1 MPEFWRQAFEVH
13 APFVL
18 GFLSRR
24 LASHGDAEDLLQ
36 ETFVRAIGASGAEAP
51 REENA
56 LRRYLLTVARNLLF
70 NRGRHLRVVRRVEV
84 ASADAG
90 LGEDNAAPWADTA
103 ASPEERAAWSR
114 FHQELE
120 TVVSDLPAD
129 HGLAFRLG
137 VVERHTYAE
146 IVQRTGWSLSKVKT
160 NVFRARQRVIERLG
174 DRIPVEGGRR

>member
-1 MPEFWRQAFEVH
+1 MPEFWRQAFEAH

-36 ETFVRAIGASGAEAP
+36 ETFVRAIRAEAP
-51 REENA
+51 QEENA

-84 ASADAG
+84 TPINTAG
-90 LGEDNAAPWADTA
+90 GEDPTASWADSSL
-103 ASPEERAAWSR
+103 SPEERTAWSR
-114 FHQELE
+114 FRQELDSVI
-120 TVVSDLPAD
+120 TDLPPD
-129 HGLAFRLG
+129 QGTAFRLG

-146 IVQRTGWSLSKVKT
+146 IVQRTGWSLAKVKT